1 MARLEGRVAFVTGAA
16 RGIGA
21 ATAKRLAADGAKVA
35 VIDMKETDCA
45 DTVDAIKGQGGT
57 AVAIGCNVTD
67 REQVEAAVARTAD
80 ELGSLDI
87 LVNNAGVIRDN
98 LLFKMTDEDWDTVID
113 THLKGGFYCTRAAQK
128 HMVDGRWGKIVF
140 LSSTSALGNRGQT
153 NYSTAKAGVQG
164 MARTLAIELGKFN
177 INVNAVAPGFV
188 ETDMTRATAERVG
201 VDFDDFKKFA
211 IDSIPLARTGRP
223 EDIANV
229 IAFLV
234 SDDAS
239 YVSGQ
244 VIYVNGGR

>member
-1 MARLEGRVAFVTGAA
+1 MARLEGRAAFVTGAA

-21 ATAKRLAADGAKVA
+21 ATAERLAADGAKVA
-35 VIDMKETDCA
+35 VVDLREGDCA
-45 DTVDAIKGQGGT
+45 DTVDAIKSQGGT
-57 AVAIGCNVTD
+57 AIAVGCDVTE
-67 REQVEAAVARTAD
+67 REQVEAAVARAAD

-87 LVNNAGVIRDN
+87 LVNNAGVTRDN
-98 LLFKMTDEDWDTVID
+98 LLFKMTDEDWDKVID
-113 THLKGGFYCTRAAQK
+113 THLKGSFNCTRAAQQ
-128 HMVDGRWGKIVF
+128 HMVDRRWGKIVF

-153 NYSTAKAGVQG
+153 NYSAAKAGVQG

-188 ETDMTRATAERVG
+188 ETDMTRATAERLG
-201 VDFDDFKKFA
+201 LSFDDFTKFA
-211 IDSIPLARTGRP
+211 VDSIPLGRTGKP

-239 YVSGQ
+239 YLSGQ
-244 VIYVNGGR
+244 VIYVDGGR